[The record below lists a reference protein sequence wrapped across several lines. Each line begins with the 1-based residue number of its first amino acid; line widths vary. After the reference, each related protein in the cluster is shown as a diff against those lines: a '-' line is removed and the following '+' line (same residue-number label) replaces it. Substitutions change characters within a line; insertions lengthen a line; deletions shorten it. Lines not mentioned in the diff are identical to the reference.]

1 MIEARCRSICHLHE
15 KRALYH
21 SSFISARRNARL
33 TTTQSNMYG
42 LYHNNS
48 YSHCM
53 VNVAIATT
61 KSNHSTPTNEQT
73 IIINKSC
80 TPLLITCQHAIRFA
94 RIITVD
100 TQNHTRSKLLLIP
113 NLALTLDS
121 NKQPTSQPKEY
132 WWSPG
137 LRDRIQSLSLPS

>member
-1 MIEARCRSICHLHE
+1 MPLAREVSALPFELHI
-15 KRALYH
+15 R
-21 SSFISARRNARL
+21 
-33 TTTQSNMYG
+33 TTQRTPHHTQSHMYG

-73 IIINKSC
+73 IIMKKSC
-80 TPLLITCQHAIRFA
+80 TPFLITCQHAIHFS

-100 TQNHTRSKLLLIP
+100 TQNHTRPKLMLIT

-121 NKQPTSQPKEY
+121 NKQPTSQPKDY
-132 WWSPG
+132 WWSPVSCERG
-137 LRDRIQSLSLPS
+137 QSISLPF